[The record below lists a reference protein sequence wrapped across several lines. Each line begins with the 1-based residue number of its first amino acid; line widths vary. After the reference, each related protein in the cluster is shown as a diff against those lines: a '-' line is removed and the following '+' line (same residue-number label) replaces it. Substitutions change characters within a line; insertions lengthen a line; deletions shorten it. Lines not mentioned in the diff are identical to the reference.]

1 MPGADFIVE
10 VLFKDPPK
18 SLASP
23 GAALRFGYVLL
34 QSLLA
39 IVLSYQLLFSEEK
52 VLPPE
57 AEQLLVVGLL
67 LLIPILMN
75 VPARVLESDWFVILL
90 VLGDTALT
98 TAIIYLSGNNSS
110 ELYITYF
117 LVILIAA
124 FSTSLKQLI
133 GLSLILCV
141 AYGLLLTLG
150 LKESGSLSESH
161 LLRIPMLF
169 IMATFYGVFAEKV
182 RRERHSK
189 VELIDYVA
197 ALKQAEKERE
207 SLIQQLQDA
216 LTKVKVLQGILPICA
231 RCKKIRDGKGDWHAM
246 ESYIREHSDADF
258 SHGVCPECL
267 NKLYPGYS
275 E

>member
-57 AEQLLVVGLL
+57 FEQLLVVGLL

-182 RRERHSK
+182 AMMKSIGIRRR
-189 VELIDYVA
+189 
-197 ALKQAEKERE
+197 
-207 SLIQQLQDA
+207 
-216 LTKVKVLQGILPICA
+216 
-231 RCKKIRDGKGDWHAM
+231 
-246 ESYIREHSDADF
+246 
-258 SHGVCPECL
+258 
-267 NKLYPGYS
+267 
-275 E
+275 

>member
-1 MPGADFIVE
+1 MPGADVIVE

-23 GAALRFGYVLL
+23 SAALRFGFVLL

-52 VLPPE
+52 VLPQE
-57 AEQLLVVGLL
+57 VEQLLIVGLL
-67 LLIPILMN
+67 LLIPVLMSL
-75 VPARVLESDWFVILL
+75 PTRVLESDWFASGL

-133 GLSLILCV
+133 GLSVILCV
-141 AYGLLLTLG
+141 AYGVLLALG
-150 LKESGSLSESH
+150 VKESGSLSESH

-197 ALKQAEKERE
+197 ALKRAEQERE
-207 SLIQQLQDA
+207 SLIRQLQDA
-216 LTKVKVLQGILPICA
+216 LTKVKVLQGILPVCA
-231 RCKKIRDGKGDWHAM
+231 RCKKIRDAKGSWHAM
-246 ESYIREHSDADF
+246 EAYIREHSDADF
-258 SHGVCPECL
+258 THGVCPECL

>member
-1 MPGADFIVE
+1 MPGAELIVA
-10 VLFKDPPK
+10 VLLKEARQ

-23 GAALRFGYVLL
+23 GAALRFVYVLL
-34 QSLLA
+34 QSLFA

-57 AEQLLVVGLL
+57 FEQLLVVGLL

-133 GLSLILCV
+133 GLSVVLCV
-141 AYGLLLTLG
+141 AYGVLLALG
-150 LKESGSLSESH
+150 IKENGSLSESH
-161 LLRIPMLF
+161 LLQIPMLF

-182 RRERHSK
+182 RRERRSK

-197 ALKQAEKERE
+197 ALKRAEEERE
-207 SLIQQLQDA
+207 SLI
-216 LTKVKVLQGILPICA
+216 
-231 RCKKIRDGKGDWHAM
+231 R
-246 ESYIREHSDADF
+246 
-258 SHGVCPECL
+258 
-267 NKLYPGYS
+267 
-275 E
+275 

>member
-1 MPGADFIVE
+1 MPGADVIVE

-23 GAALRFGYVLL
+23 SAALRFGFVLL

-52 VLPPE
+52 VLPQE
-57 AEQLLVVGLL
+57 VEQLLIVGLL
-67 LLIPILMN
+67 LLIPVLMSL
-75 VPARVLESDWFVILL
+75 PTRVLESDWFASAL

-98 TAIIYLSGNNSS
+98 TAI
-110 ELYITYF
+110 YITYF

-133 GLSLILCV
+133 GLSVILCI
-141 AYGLLLTLG
+141 AYGVLLALG
-150 LKESGSLSESH
+150 VKESGSLSESH

-207 SLIQQLQDA
+207 SLIRQLQDA

-258 SHGVCPECL
+258 THGVCPECL